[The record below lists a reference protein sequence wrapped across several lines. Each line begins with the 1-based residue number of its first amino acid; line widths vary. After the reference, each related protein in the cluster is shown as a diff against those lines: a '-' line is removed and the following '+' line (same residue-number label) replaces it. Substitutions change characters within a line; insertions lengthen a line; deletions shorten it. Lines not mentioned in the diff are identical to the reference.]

1 MLCGCWSFWQV
12 ETLATVILAEKER
25 DVRYRD
31 GGVTE
36 TGVRAAGVER
46 M

>member
-1 MLCGCWSFWQV
+1 MWL
-12 ETLATVILAEKER
+12 LVILAGRDTAEKER

-36 TGVRAAGVER
+36 IGVRAAGVER